1 MHQYPGGGLASQL
14 EGMQRKGH
22 VPKTAALSAACDDSL
37 HLAPPPQV
45 LVSSNNAVAR
55 SASATHDHLASA
67 LGIRLGADGGNIGS
81 CLVENNLKREH
92 HCQRAGEACCNAA
105 QGGEGGLVEGE
116 QREQQREYKH
126 SPVRVAN
133 GWLAAALSLL
143 FCAHVVLGAVLM
155 LWPGMPTRLVW
166 VVWVGAAAAA
176 VHVALSAAT
185 TYTMFTDT
193 TRPASQR
200 KRSHQKLKWLT
211 GALLAAAVAAHQLSL
226 NMLAPVPASAAAP
239 LSCLA
244 MASAAIFLTIHLC
257 TGVKSLTRDIGL
269 SATARTSFKAV
280 TIACTA
286 LAAALLALSCL

>member
-1 MHQYPGGGLASQL
+1 MA
-14 EGMQRKGH
+14 
-22 VPKTAALSAACDDSL
+22 
-37 HLAPPPQV
+37 
-45 LVSSNNAVAR
+45 
-55 SASATHDHLASA
+55 
-67 LGIRLGADGGNIGS
+67 
-81 CLVENNLKREH
+81 
-92 HCQRAGEACCNAA
+92 
-105 QGGEGGLVEGE
+105 EGE
-116 QREQQREYKH
+116 QREHSERGEYAR

-143 FCAHVVLGAVLM
+143 FCVHVVLGALLM
-155 LWPGMPTRLVW
+155 LLPAMPSRLVW
-166 VVWVGAAAAA
+166 VVWIGAGAAA

-193 TRPASQR
+193 VRPASPR

-211 GALLAAAVAAHQLSL
+211 GVLLAAAVAAHQLSL
-226 NMLAPVPASAAAP
+226 GMLAPVPAQAAAP

-244 MASAAIFLTIHLC
+244 MACAAVLLSVHLC

-269 SATARTSFKAV
+269 PAAARTPFKAV